1 MLRTLFVDFN
11 SYFASVEQQIN
22 PALRGRPVGVIPV
35 MAESSCCI
43 AASYEAKA
51 FGIKTGTG
59 VAEAR
64 RLCPEIVLIVGQ
76 HEVYVD
82 FHQRAVAAVERIAPV
97 RQVMSI
103 DEMECELTGSWRERD
118 KAVDIAHHI
127 KKELQRS
134 LGECMR
140 TSIGIAPNT
149 LLGKLA
155 SDMHK
160 PNGLTV
166 LEQADIPAKLL
177 HLKPSAITGVGPR
190 MTQRLERV
198 GIVTMADLYAAPRDV
213 LHSVWGG
220 VGGTEMYDKLRG
232 QWYEPRVTVPRTL
245 GHSHVLPPD
254 MRHAEGAWSVLNRLT
269 QKAAM
274 RLRKQGFY
282 AMGMSVHVQGRRM
295 ESFGSVSKDGNVFG
309 RLKTGAQEEARF
321 CETQDT
327 AFFLRVLA
335 RLWSRGLA
343 LFPKPVAVG
352 MTLFGLVPAAQHTPT
367 LFETKFEHQ
376 LGLAGLSSLA
386 SAPRAPL
393 GDRARLS
400 ATIDTINRQYGKN
413 ALYFASAHGALDHA
427 PMRIA
432 FTRIPDIE
440 TER

>member
-22 PALRGRPVGVIPV
+22 PALRGRPVGVVPV
-35 MAESSCCI
+35 MAETSCCI

-51 FGIKTGTG
+51 FGIRTGTG

-76 HEVYVD
+76 HEAYVD

-103 DEMECELTGSWRERD
+103 DELECELTGSWRGRD
-118 KAVDIAHHI
+118 KAMSIAERI
-127 KKELQRS
+127 KKEVQS
-134 LGECMR
+134 TVGECLR
-140 TSIGIAPNT
+140 SSIGIAPNT

-155 SDMHK
+155 SDMQK
-160 PNGLTV
+160 PNGLVV

-177 HLKPSAITGVGPR
+177 HLKPSAISGVGPR
-190 MTQRLERV
+190 MVQRLERA
-198 GIVTMADLYAAPRDV
+198 GIISMADLYAAPRDV
-213 LHSVWGG
+213 LHTVWGG

-232 QWYEPRVTVPRTL
+232 QWYGPRVTVPRTL

-282 AMGMSVHVQGRRM
+282 ACGMAVHVQGRRVA
-295 ESFGSVSKDGNVFG
+295 GHQA
-309 RLKTGAQEEARF
+309 GAQQDASF

-327 AFFLRVLA
+327 AFFLRVLE
-335 RLWSRGLA
+335 RLWGRGLA
-343 LFPKPVAVG
+343 LFPAPVAVG
-352 MTLFGLVPAAQHTPT
+352 MTLFGLVPASQHTPT
-367 LFETKFEHQ
+367 LFETRFEPVVRSP
-376 LGLAGLSSLA
+376 ALSPWA

-400 ATIDTINRQYGKN
+400 AAIDKINRQYGKN

>member
-22 PALRGRPVGVIPV
+22 PALRGRPVGVVPV

-103 DEMECELTGSWRERD
+103 DEMECELTGSWRARD
-118 KAVDIAHHI
+118 KAVDIALHI
-127 KKELQRS
+127 KKELQRT

-140 TSIGIAPNT
+140 SSIGIAPNT

-155 SDMHK
+155 SDMKK

-166 LEQADIPAKLL
+166 LEQEDIPAKLL

-198 GIVTMADLYAAPRDV
+198 GITTMADLYAAPRDV
-213 LHSVWGG
+213 LHTVWGG

-254 MRHAEGAWSVLNRLT
+254 MRTPEGAWNVLNRLT

-282 AMGMSVHVQGRRM
+282 AMGMAVHVQGRRM
-295 ESFGSVSKDGNVFG
+295 AGHKAGDQ
-309 RLKTGAQEEARF
+309 QEASF

-327 AFFLRVLA
+327 AFLLRVLA

-343 LFPKPVAVG
+343 LFPRPVAVG
-352 MTLFGLVPAAQHTPT
+352 MTLFGLVPASQHTPT
-367 LFETKFEHQ
+367 LFETAFEHH
-376 LGLAGLSSLA
+376 LGASGLSSLA
-386 SAPRAPL
+386 SATRVPL

-400 ATIDTINRQYGKN
+400 ATIDNINRQYGKN
-413 ALYFASAHGALDHA
+413 ALYFASAHGALNHA

-432 FTRIPDIE
+432 FNRIPDIE

>member
-22 PALRGRPVGVIPV
+22 PALRGRPVGVVPV
-35 MAESSCCI
+35 MAETSCCI

-64 RLCPEIVLIVGQ
+64 RLCSEIVLIVGQ

-103 DEMECELTGSWRERD
+103 DEMECELTGSWRERE
-118 KAVDIAHHI
+118 KAVDIAHRI
-127 KKELQRS
+127 KKELQRA
-134 LGECMR
+134 LGDCMR
-140 TSIGIAPNT
+140 SSIGIAPNT

-198 GIVTMADLYAAPRDV
+198 GIVTMADLYAASRDV
-213 LHSVWGG
+213 LHTVWGG

-254 MRHAEGAWSVLNRLT
+254 MRNAEGAWNVLNRLT

-282 AMGMSVHVQGRRM
+282 AMGMAVHVQGRRVAGYKA
-295 ESFGSVSKDGNVFG
+295 SGQ
-309 RLKTGAQEEARF
+309 QEASF

-327 AFFLRVLA
+327 AFLLRVLT
-335 RLWSRGLA
+335 RLWSRDLA
-343 LFPKPVAVG
+343 LFPQPVAVG
-352 MTLFGLVPAAQHTPT
+352 MTLFGLVPASQHTPT
-367 LFETKFEHQ
+367 LFEATHEHH
-376 LGLAGLSSLA
+376 LGAPGLSSLA
-386 SAPRAPL
+386 SAPRTPL

-400 ATIDTINRQYGKN
+400 ATIDNINRQYGKN
-413 ALYFASAHGALDHA
+413 ALYFASAHGALNHA

-432 FTRIPDIE
+432 FNRIPDIE
-440 TER
+440 TEG

>member
-22 PALRGRPVGVIPV
+22 PALRGRPVGVVPV
-35 MAESSCCI
+35 MAETSCCI

-51 FGIKTGTG
+51 FGIRTGTG

-64 RLCPEIVLIVGQ
+64 RLCPEIVLIVGR

-103 DEMECELTGSWRERD
+103 DEMECELTGSWRGRD
-118 KAVDIAHHI
+118 KAMDIAERI
-127 KKELQRS
+127 KKEVQS
-134 LGECMR
+134 TVGECLR
-140 TSIGIAPNT
+140 SSIGIAPNT

-155 SDMHK
+155 SDMQK
-160 PNGLTV
+160 PNGLVV

-177 HLKPSAITGVGPR
+177 HLKPSAISGVGPR
-190 MTQRLERV
+190 MVQRLERA
-198 GIVTMADLYAAPRDV
+198 GIITMADLYAAPRDV
-213 LHSVWGG
+213 LHTVWGG

-232 QWYEPRVTVPRTL
+232 QWYGPRVTVPRTL

-254 MRHAEGAWSVLNRLT
+254 MRNAEGAWSVLNRLT

-282 AMGMSVHVQGRRM
+282 ATGMSVHVKGRRLA
-295 ESFGSVSKDGNVFG
+295 GY
-309 RLKTGAQEEARF
+309 KTGDQRATNF

-327 AFFLRVLA
+327 AFFLHVMG
-335 RLWSRGLA
+335 RLWVNGLA
-343 LFPKPVAVG
+343 LLPAPVAVG
-352 MTLFGLVPAAQHTPT
+352 ITLFGLVPASQHTPT
-367 LFETKFEHQ
+367 LFEARFEPVVSTP
-376 LGLAGLSSLA
+376 ALSPWA
-386 SAPRAPL
+386 SALRAPL
-393 GDRARLS
+393 GDSARLS
-400 ATIDTINRQYGKN
+400 AAVDKINRLYGKN
-413 ALYFASAHGALDHA
+413 ALYFASAHRALDHA

-432 FTRIPDIE
+432 FNRIPDIE
-440 TER
+440 TEQ

>member
-22 PALRGRPVGVIPV
+22 PALRGRPVGVVPV
-35 MAESSCCI
+35 MAETSCCI

-97 RQVMSI
+97 RQVLSI
-103 DEMECELTGSWRERD
+103 DEMECELTGSWRGRD
-118 KAVDIAHHI
+118 KAVDIAQHI

-190 MTQRLERV
+190 MVQRLQRA

-213 LHSVWGG
+213 LHTVWGG

-232 QWYEPRVTVPRTL
+232 QWYGPRVTVPRTL

-254 MRHAEGAWSVLNRLT
+254 MRNAEGAWNVLNRLT

-282 AMGMSVHVQGRRM
+282 AMGMAVHVQGRRVA
-295 ESFGSVSKDGNVFG
+295 GYKAGD
-309 RLKTGAQEEARF
+309 QQEARF

-327 AFFLRVLA
+327 AFLLRVLT
-335 RLWSRGLA
+335 RLWSRDLA
-343 LFPKPVAVG
+343 LFPRPVAVG
-352 MTLFGLVPAAQHTPT
+352 MTLFGLVPASQHTPT
-367 LFETKFEHQ
+367 LFESQFEHY
-376 LGLAGLSSLA
+376 LGALHAPGRSSLA
-386 SAPRAPL
+386 SPPRAPL

-400 ATIDTINRQYGKN
+400 ATIDNINRQYGKN
-413 ALYFASAHGALDHA
+413 ALYFASAHGALNHA

-432 FTRIPDIE
+432 FNRIPDIE

>member
-22 PALRGRPVGVIPV
+22 PALRGRPVGVVPV

-97 RQVMSI
+97 RQVLSI
-103 DEMECELTGSWRERD
+103 DEMECELTGSWRARD
-118 KAVDIAHHI
+118 KAVDIAQHI

-134 LGECMR
+134 LGDCMR
-140 TSIGIAPNT
+140 SSIGIAPNT

-166 LEQADIPAKLL
+166 LEQADIPTKLL

-190 MTQRLERV
+190 MVQRLEKAK
-198 GIVTMADLYAAPRDV
+198 IISMADLYAAPRDV
-213 LHSVWGG
+213 LHTVWGG

-232 QWYEPRVTVPRTL
+232 QWYGPRVTVPRTL

-254 MRHAEGAWSVLNRLT
+254 MRNAEGAWNVLNRLT

-282 AMGMSVHVQGRRM
+282 AMGMAVHVQGRRVA
-295 ESFGSVSKDGNVFG
+295 GYKAGG
-309 RLKTGAQEEARF
+309 QQEASF

-327 AFFLRVLA
+327 AFLLRVLA

-343 LFPKPVAVG
+343 LFPAPVAVG
-352 MTLFGLVPAAQHTPT
+352 MTLFGLVPASQHTPT
-367 LFETKFEHQ
+367 LFEIPHEHHF
-376 LGLAGLSSLA
+376 GAANAPGLSALA
-386 SAPRAPL
+386 STPRAPL

-400 ATIDTINRQYGKN
+400 TTIDNINRQYGKN
-413 ALYFASAHGALDHA
+413 ALYFASAHGALNHA

-432 FTRIPDIE
+432 FNRIPDIE

>member
-22 PALRGRPVGVIPV
+22 PALRGRPVGVVPV
-35 MAESSCCI
+35 MAETSCCI

-51 FGIKTGTG
+51 FGIRTGTG

-64 RLCPEIVLIVGQ
+64 RLCPGIVLIEGK

-82 FHQRAVAAVERIAPV
+82 FHQRAVAAVGRIAPV
-97 RQVMSI
+97 RQVLSI
-103 DEMECELTGSWRERD
+103 DEMECELTGSWCERE
-118 KAVDIAHHI
+118 KAVKIAEHI
-127 KKELQRS
+127 KTEIYRS
-134 LGECMR
+134 VGESMR

-166 LEQADIPAKLL
+166 LEQSDIPSKLL

-190 MTQRLERV
+190 MVQRLEKAK
-198 GIVTMADLYAAPRDV
+198 IVTMADLYAAPRDV
-213 LHSVWGG
+213 LHTVWGG

-232 QWYEPRVTVPRTL
+232 QWYGPRVTIPRTL

-254 MRHAEGAWSVLNRLT
+254 MRHAEGAWNVLNRLT

-282 AMGMSVHVQGRRM
+282 AMGMSVHVQGRRQ
-295 ESFGSVSKDGNVFG
+295 
-309 RLKTGAQEEARF
+309 TGYSTGYKAGGQEEAKF

-327 AFFLRVLA
+327 AFLLRVLS
-335 RLWSRGLA
+335 RLWRRGLA
-343 LFPKPVAVG
+343 QFPAPVAVG
-352 MTLFGLVPAAQHTPT
+352 MTLFGLVPTSQHTPT
-367 LFETKFEHQ
+367 LFEEKKPATKRD
-376 LGLAGLSSLA
+376 GLSSMV
-386 SAPRAPL
+386 
-393 GDRARLS
+393 DK
-400 ATIDTINRQYGKN
+400 INRLYGKN
-413 ALYFASAHGALDHA
+413 ALYFASAHQALDHA

-432 FTRIPDIE
+432 FNRIPDIE

>member
-1 MLRTLFVDFN
+1 M
-11 SYFASVEQQIN
+11 
-22 PALRGRPVGVIPV
+22 
-35 MAESSCCI
+35 
-43 AASYEAKA
+43 K
-51 FGIKTGTG
+51 
-59 VAEAR
+59 
-64 RLCPEIVLIVGQ
+64 
-76 HEVYVD
+76 
-82 FHQRAVAAVERIAPV
+82 
-97 RQVMSI
+97 
-103 DEMECELTGSWRERD
+103 
-118 KAVDIAHHI
+118 
-127 KKELQRS
+127 
-134 LGECMR
+134 
-140 TSIGIAPNT
+140 
-149 LLGKLA
+149 
-155 SDMHK
+155 K

-177 HLKPSAITGVGPR
+177 HLKPSAISGVGPR

-213 LHSVWGG
+213 LHTVWGG

-254 MRHAEGAWSVLNRLT
+254 MRNAEGAWNVLNRLT

-282 AMGMSVHVQGRRM
+282 AMGMAVHVQGRRVA
-295 ESFGSVSKDGNVFG
+295 GYKAGG
-309 RLKTGAQEEARF
+309 QQEASF

-327 AFFLRVLA
+327 AFLLRVLA

-343 LFPKPVAVG
+343 LFPRPVAVG
-352 MTLFGLVPAAQHTPT
+352 MTLFGLVPASQHTPT
-367 LFETKFEHQ
+367 LFEATFEHH
-376 LGLAGLSSLA
+376 LGALGAPGLSSLA

-400 ATIDTINRQYGKN
+400 ATIDNINRQYGKN
-413 ALYFASAHGALDHA
+413 ALYFASAHGALNHA

-432 FTRIPDIE
+432 FNRIPDIE